1 MKKLIL
7 ILLIASIMMSTV
19 VLPVWAEME
28 SLKQQE
34 VDELETAIIDE
45 SKELIIQDQFRI
57 NITEK
62 DLSVREGLDKEWK
75 NILLLG
81 TDTGSASLNH
91 GRTDT
96 MIILSVNIKT
106 GQMRLSSLV
115 RDMQVNI
122 PYRDNLY
129 KINVANAFGGPLLAI
144 KAVNETFGLNIT
156 DYCSVN
162 FSGFVKIIDSLGGV
176 ELSLDIAEAFIAG
189 AALTT
194 EPQVLNGRQALEYV
208 RIRKLDNNFG
218 RNNRQRILLSSI
230 FEKIVSDSNMQQIT
244 TALSE
249 VLKYMSTNLT
259 LNEVLQL
266 TLPVL
271 GNVQPLDMTG
281 FPIEGDWHYETTDK
295 LQSVVV
301 FDKEKTQKKLHDFIY
316 LGLMPS

>member
-194 EPQVLNGRQALEYV
+194 EPQVLNGTQALEYV

-271 GNVQPLDMTG
+271 G
-281 FPIEGDWHYETTDK
+281 
-295 LQSVVV
+295 
-301 FDKEKTQKKLHDFIY
+301 
-316 LGLMPS
+316 